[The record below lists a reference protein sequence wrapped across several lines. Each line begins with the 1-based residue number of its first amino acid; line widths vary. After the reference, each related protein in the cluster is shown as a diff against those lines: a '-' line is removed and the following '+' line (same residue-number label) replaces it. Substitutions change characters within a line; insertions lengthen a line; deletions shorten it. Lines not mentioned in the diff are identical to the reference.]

1 MLTQLQ
7 SAEGAVASL
16 LVFGSFLG
24 LDTSV
29 SLIFFR
35 FCQFH
40 VTGLVRFDL
49 TSVCVFAMYVIYAGQ
64 SQGAVWPPDVLE

>member
-49 TSVCVFAMYVIYAGQ
+49 TSVCVCYVIYAGQ